1 MGYVSSVSSSVT
13 AYEPVTTSGDVS
25 FSGLGNGTDF
35 TEIIDATIEAES
47 YQLDEYEAQEAET
60 QYIIDLLEQL
70 ESEIDSFNTSLNALD
85 EPEEFYSMTGTS
97 SDDGVSVDVTG
108 EADTGTHT
116 VVVEQLAQNDVWIN
130 TENGY
135 SSEDAELTSAA
146 TTFEFTF
153 GDETISLDV
162 PAGTTLSG
170 LETLVNSSLETQDK
184 VEADLMYDGSNY
196 YFVLKSVDTGADNTI
211 TITGTGTLDG
221 FDLANFTNTQTGQNS
236 KIKVDGFP
244 AGADQWIER
253 DTNSIDD
260 VLDGITFD
268 LTSTTDEDGATI
280 TIGYDTDAMAETIT
294 EFVAAANQ
302 IILDIQLLTG
312 RVTEEEDSDE
322 DVYTINSSV
331 LDMVYSNIK
340 SILSSGAQG
349 FKAYDSETGGDT
361 YNALSQIGFSTD
373 TDEGSDTF
381 GQIVVDE
388 EDLAEALDND
398 PEAVAQLFCAK
409 GEGES
414 DSDDFQVVSVIEAVT
429 PAGEHDVQYTISGG
443 VITSATIDGEEATI
457 SGWTILGAG
466 DDSLGLYISVNNR
479 SDGDFD
485 GTARVKQGKIGQL
498 SDALDGIS
506 DEETGSL
513 TILIDHYEESLT
525 SIDNQIYNEEKRL
538 DALETSLTRKYAAL
552 DSVLSELESTSTLL
566 ETLLADL
573 E

>member
-1 MGYVSSVSSSVT
+1 MGYVSSVSSTVT
-13 AYEPVTTSGDVS
+13 TYEPVTTSGS
-25 FSGLGNGTDF
+25 ISISGLGNGTDF
-35 TEIIDATIEAES
+35 SEIIEATVEAES
-47 YQLDEYEAQEAET
+47 YQLDEYEAQSEET
-60 QYIIDLLEQL
+60 EYIIDLLEQL
-70 ESEIDSFNTSLNALD
+70 ETEIDSFNTSLNEID
-85 EPEEFYSMTGTS
+85 DPEGFYSMTGTS
-97 SDDGVSVDVTG
+97 SDDAVDVDLTG

-116 VVVEQLAQNDVWIN
+116 VIVDQLAQNDVWIN

-135 SSEDAELTSAA
+135 ASEDVELTSTA
-146 TTFEFTF
+146 TSLELTF
-153 GDETISLDV
+153 GGDTFTIDI

-170 LETLVNSSLETQDK
+170 LETIVNSNLETRDDI
-184 VEADLMYDGSNY
+184 EADLMYDGDEY
-196 YFVLKSVDTGADNTI
+196 FFVLKSTETGADNAI
-211 TITGTGTLDG
+211 TITDTGTLDG

-244 AGADQWIER
+244 ADADSWIER
-253 DTNSIDD
+253 DSNSIDD
-260 VLDGITFD
+260 VIDGITFE
-268 LTSTTDEDGATI
+268 LTSTTDSDGAVI

-294 EFVAAANQ
+294 DFVEAANQ

-340 SILSSGAQG
+340 NILSSGAQG

-388 EDLAEALDND
+388 DDLEAALDND

-409 GEGES
+409 GTGES
-414 DSDDFQVVSVIEAVT
+414 DSEDFQVVSVIETVT
-429 PAGEHDVQYTISGG
+429 QAGEHDVEYTISGG
-443 VITSATIDGEEATI
+443 AITSATIDGEEATI
-457 SGWTILGAG
+457 NGWTILGTG
-466 DDSLGLYISVNNR
+466 DEANGLYISILDQT
-479 SDGDFD
+479 DGDYS

-513 TILIDHYEESLT
+513 TILIEHYEESLT

-538 DALETSLTRKYAAL
+538 DTLETSLTRRYAAL
-552 DSVLSELESTSTLL
+552 DSTLSEYESISTLL
-566 ETLLADL
+566 ETLIADL
-573 E
+573 D